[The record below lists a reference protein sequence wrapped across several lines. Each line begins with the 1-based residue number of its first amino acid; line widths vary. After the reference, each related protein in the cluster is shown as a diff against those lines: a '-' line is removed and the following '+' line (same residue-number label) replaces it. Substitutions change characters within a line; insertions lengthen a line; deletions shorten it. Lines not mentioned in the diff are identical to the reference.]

1 MIGRFGY
8 GGFGHLTSLG
18 ARLLG
23 AMPVVGEQ
31 SFLGGIRT
39 ERKVKPIKRS
49 KDKLKSQLQAKRN
62 NKRVIV
68 RLKRRRRKLAKAS
81 RVRNRRCR

>member
-18 ARLLG
+18 ARPLG
-23 AMPVVGEQ
+23 ARPVVGEQ

-49 KDKLKSQLQAKRN
+49 KDKLELQLQAKRN
-62 NKRVIV
+62 NKRVIA
-68 RLKRRRRKLAKAS
+68 RIRRRKRKLIKAS
-81 RVRNRRCR
+81 RVRNRR